1 MESNAYLFQVSQAVV
16 LNYKLPPLTHVYIK
30 NVFCQSLEGQ

>member
-16 LNYKLPPLTHVYIK
+16 LNYKLPPLIHVYIK